1 MFALLIFSS
10 PQTRQVGAAK
20 NDFTSR
26 KISVIIVFEKIL
38 IKGDVMKK
46 TLIFAVI
53 CAAALTAC
61 NKNKTDIDHETVTTT
76 EAATTATIE
85 PGTTATSSTTVTTT
99 ATTTVTTTETVNTAD
114 EDGEPTVIRIEKLP
128 EDIFEEYEFN
138 TFRYYNGRTYDD
150 LTEEEKENPAS
161 FPLYSTLDGELTD
174 EHKQML
180 YDYFTSHEFEEVDHT
195 YTYYLWDCGLPHDKS
210 AAKNL
215 IWLIMAYNKEW
226 LERPHMN
233 GNYEFIFSADRKY
246 FALREGLSGSFNTYK
261 IDDPEELD
269 FLYDL
274 VPQ

>member
-1 MFALLIFSS
+1 
-10 PQTRQVGAAK
+10 
-20 NDFTSR
+20 
-26 KISVIIVFEKIL
+26 
-38 IKGDVMKK
+38 MKK
-46 TLIFAVI
+46 VFIALF
-53 CAAALTAC
+53 CAAVLTAC
-61 NKNKTDIDHETVTTT
+61 AENKNNNSRETETTIA
-76 EAATTATIE
+76 EAATTVTTE
-85 PGTTATSSTTVTTT
+85 TETTTAAVTTT
-99 ATTTVTTTETVNTAD
+99 TTITTTETVNTAD

-195 YTYYLWDCGLPHDKS
+195 YTYYLWDCGLPHDQS

-226 LERPHMN
+226 VKRGNTPHMN

-246 FALREGLSGSFNTYK
+246 FALREGLSGGFNTYK